1 MSEKIILQKLDNIEK
16 QLSEQSILKKDV
28 LTMSEACKL
37 LDISSSNLYKLTSTK
52 KIPHYCPMG
61 KKLYFEKSEL
71 LNWMKS
77 NSVKPKNS

>member
-16 QLSEQSILKKDV
+16 QLSEQSILEKDV